1 MGYIKNTVSI
11 TMTEFVKRG
20 LPLYEAFL
28 ASEILAKHDI
38 IICEIDY
45 IQKLEY
51 WICVEDSLQIQLQLY
66 YNISPVIVTYL
77 YDHEYI
83 YIPMKII

>member
-38 IICEIDY
+38 ICEIDC

-51 WICVEDSLQIQLQLY
+51 WICVEDST
-66 YNISPVIVTYL
+66 NPVTIVLRYQSS
-77 YDHEYI
+77 DCDI
-83 YIPMKII
+83 CI

>member
-11 TMTEFVKRG
+11 TMKGAFHCMKQ
-20 LPLYEAFL
+20 FL
-28 ASEILAKHDI
+28 ASEILAKHD

-51 WICVEDSLQIQLQLY
+51 WMCVEDS
-66 YNISPVIVTYL
+66 
-77 YDHEYI
+77 
-83 YIPMKII
+83 